1 MVHRVRI
8 FSPGSFFTEQNVF
21 EIPEWNVDQ
30 AIELSR
36 TVVQRHGA
44 SPLGFRFETDDG
56 GTIMKSGMYYLGGRV
71 RTYDEVVADNL
82 PDEKTLRWNMRIN
95 GYKRVIENTNS
106 YNSVWP
112 LEEGDSVLDV
122 NF

>member
-44 SPLGFRFETDDG
+44 GHLVS
-56 GTIMKSGMYYLGGRV
+56 
-71 RTYDEVVADNL
+71 A
-82 PDEKTLRWNMRIN
+82 LRPMM
-95 GYKRVIENTNS
+95 VELS
-106 YNSVWP
+106 
-112 LEEGDSVLDV
+112 
-122 NF
+122 